1 MFSFLTCWLGLT
13 LGALIRLG
21 YGLLYNRDVAFQAG
35 TAITLLVLLAT
46 GRVTYALVL
55 YPKYFTPFKH
65 LPTPPH
71 RWLLTGNETSL
82 FREFPWD
89 VARRWSETI
98 PNNGLIRYYVAL
110 SNERLLVTSPKGL
123 SEVLVHGA
131 YDYTKT
137 NLARFAIQRFT
148 GNGLGF
154 LDGEEHR
161 IQKRGLLPPFATGHI
176 KRLIPKFWAKAAL
189 MVSLIER
196 SLEDQRQKSSSP
208 VVPLHHWG
216 TRATLDIIG
225 VVGMGY
231 DFDTLTHPHNELS
244 EQYRKM
250 FLEPSNAFNWLE
262 LLGNYI
268 DFRIL
273 LTLPVRKNRELTQ
286 GSQYIRQV
294 AERVIHHKIQKQ
306 QQQQQQQRQS
316 EERPPDDDIV
326 AMALASGT
334 FTEKQLVDHVM
345 TFLVAGHESTAT
357 AFEWAMYEL
366 GRRPAM
372 QSRLREEIR
381 THISSMQVE
390 GRGEATTAAG
400 THLATTIESLP
411 YLNAVCS
418 EALRYYPFVPFA
430 TRVASRDNTIQGTF
444 VPKGTV
450 VAFAAHATNHDAALW
465 GPDADRF
472 DPERWMRPQQGKSG
486 GATSNFASL
495 TFSAGPKS
503 CIGQGWTRAELA
515 CLVGATVGRFEIAL
529 IDPMDN
535 HLKRGKTMKL
545 KNGVHARVRVQDGW

>member
-1 MFSFLTCWLGLT
+1 MADSEKTGEYADDREVAGKAIIFL
-13 LGALIRLG
+13 
-21 YGLLYNRDVAFQAG
+21 VF
-35 TAITLLVLLAT
+35 LVT

-55 YPKYFTPFKH
+55 YFKYFTPFKY
-65 LPTPPH
+65 LLTPPR
-71 RWLLTGNETSL
+71 RWLLTGNQTSL

-161 IQKRGLLPPFATGHI
+161 MQKKGLLPAFATGHI

-196 SLEDQRQKSSSP
+196 SLEDDSSKDQRQKSDSP

-306 QQQQQQQRQS
+306 QRQS
-316 EERPPDDDIV
+316 EESPPDDDIV
-326 AMALASGT
+326 AIALASGT
-334 FTEKQLVDHVM
+334 FTEQQLVDHVM

-390 GRGEATTAAG
+390 GRGTTTAAG

-418 EALRYYPFVPFA
+418 EVLRFYPFVPFA

-465 GPDADRF
+465 GLDADRF

-529 IDPMDN
+529 LDPMDN

-545 KNGVHARVRVQDGW
+545 RNGVRARVKVVDGW